1 MNLKL
6 IGKKCQEFRLSLG
19 FTQDDVGY
27 CIGYSRETVSMFEN
41 GKNDNLIIFLWY
53 VTMGLDVHTLLADM
67 GVYTNDN

>member
-19 FTQDDVGY
+19 YTQEDVGN
-27 CIGYSRETVSMFEN
+27 CIGYSRETISMFEN

-53 VTMGLDVHTLLADM
+53 ITMGMSVSTILSDM
-67 GVYTNDN
+67 GVYNDN